1 MAYPKNISMLGRN
14 YDMLALQ
21 EVCDEDRIEEME
33 RQKGTTNK
41 YTPLPSLNA
50 KKIKKND
57 TKEKQVHC
65 SPVTTSWNGYSAT

>member
-1 MAYPKNISMLGRN
+1 MAYPKNISMLGRK

-41 YTPLPSLNA
+41 YTPLPSLN
-50 KKIKKND
+50 
-57 TKEKQVHC
+57 
-65 SPVTTSWNGYSAT
+65 P